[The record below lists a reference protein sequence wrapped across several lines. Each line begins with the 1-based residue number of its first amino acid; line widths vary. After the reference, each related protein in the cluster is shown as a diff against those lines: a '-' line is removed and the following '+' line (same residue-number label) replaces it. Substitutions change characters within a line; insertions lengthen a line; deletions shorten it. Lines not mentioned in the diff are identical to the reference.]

1 MLELCTI
8 IREQFE
14 LKSEVLQPK
23 CGHSADRL
31 FVLGSMIMKKI
42 LGIIVL
48 GFFLSAN
55 LLADDYTISENSTST
70 NGENTIDGSDSLT
83 LNSGITITTSGAN
96 EGIDASGG
104 DNTINQL
111 GNISTTGNSGYGIRL
126 QGDSNTLD
134 ILGTITT
141 AGVEAYAIYLR
152 SSDSN
157 TITQSGKVKTTNY
170 TSRLYM
176 IENSENNNIT
186 QSGDLES
193 TGVKWSHGYYL
204 DNADTNTIT
213 QTGNI
218 TTEGTS
224 ARSHGYF
231 FDDVSDASGSDNNT
245 ITQKGDITLTENN
258 NKGYYFESGDSNSIT
273 QSGTITTSGTNGHGY
288 HFFSNSDNN
297 TITLTGAISVS
308 GTNAK
313 VIKVE
318 SGNDNNTLVLS
329 EEPTITGSLDLG
341 SEDFIISLSCNLKKD
356 LTIEIENKTN
366 MSVTDN
372 LCGNDRYEILDSSS
386 NADAD
391 NSETDGYLRIYGED
405 LDIDSHNKKYRTEIF
420 LSKLKNI
427 FNTVSDDKEETAF
440 DSNQKR
446 NGIYKNDLSGVVGYF
461 DQNEK
466 IDNASNNLF
475 MGYAKQDATFDNGEF
490 SGTKNIV
497 LGYKK
502 DIEVKKFKGSIIPIV
517 GLSYN
522 NFIDLE
528 TEANQTKEKKNY
540 SQFAGV
546 NSTVEKQKIF
556 NENNSLTLEIE
567 STFGIHRLPQY
578 VTNFTEGDLS
588 VDDAIDQV
596 LSVGFSAKYSKIF
609 KNGFV
614 LEPYAGVSYNNTLSN
629 DVTIIAD
636 EENKEAGHVMNGVL
650 AKHAGLSLT
659 KHSDKISFSLNYEHG
674 DLNGLRENTFGISFS
689 KKLQK
694 IIKENDKLKL
704 LAEEV
709 LKENAV
715 KDELIIQLIKENQK
729 LKNENK
735 IFKKNLD

>member
-1 MLELCTI
+1 
-8 IREQFE
+8 FE

-42 LGIIVL
+42 LGIIIL

-96 EGIDASGG
+96 EGIDTSGG

>member
-1 MLELCTI
+1 
-8 IREQFE
+8 
-14 LKSEVLQPK
+14 
-23 CGHSADRL
+23 
-31 FVLGSMIMKKI
+31 MKKI
-42 LGIIVL
+42 LGIIAL
-48 GFFLSAN
+48 GFFLSVN

-83 LNSGITITTSGAN
+83 LNSGITITTSGTN

-111 GNISTTGNSGYGIRL
+111 GNISTSGTSAYGIRL

-134 ILGTITT
+134 VLGTITT
-141 AGVEAYAIYLR
+141 TGVQAYGIFLS

-157 TITQSGKVKTTNY
+157 TITQSGKVKTTNH

-176 IENSENNNIT
+176 IQNSVSNNIT

-193 TGVKWSHGYYL
+193 TGVKWSHSYYL

-273 QSGTITTSGTNGHGY
+273 QSGNITTSGTNGHGY

-318 SGNDNNTLVLS
+318 SGNDNNILVLS

-366 MSVTDN
+366 LSVTDN

-405 LDIDSHNKKYRTEIF
+405 LDINSHNKKYRTEIF

-427 FNTVSDDKEETAF
+427 FNAVSNDIEQIVF
-440 DSNQKR
+440 DTNQKR

-466 IDNASNNLF
+466 IENTSKNLF
-475 MGYAKQDATFDNGEF
+475 IGYAKQNATFDNGEF
-490 SGTKNIV
+490 SGTKNMV
-497 LGYKK
+497 LGFKQ
-502 DIEVKKFKGSIIPIV
+502 DIEIKKFKGSIIPIV

-528 TEANQTKEKKNY
+528 TEANQTKERKNY

-546 NSTVEKQKIF
+546 NSKVEKQKIF
-556 NENNSLTLEIE
+556 SENNSLTLEIE
-567 STFGIHRLPQY
+567 STFGIHRLPKY

-596 LSVGFSAKYSKIF
+596 LSAGFSAKYSKIF
-609 KNGFV
+609 ENGFV

-629 DVTIIAD
+629 DVAIIAD
-636 EENKEAGHVMNGVL
+636 GENKEAGHVMNGVL

-659 KHSDKISFSLNYEHG
+659 KHTDNISFSLNYEHG
-674 DLNGLRENTFGISFS
+674 DQDGLKENTFGISFS

-694 IIKENDKLKL
+694 IIKENDKLKQ

-709 LKENAV
+709 SKENAV
-715 KDELIIQLIKENQK
+715 KDDLIIQLIKENQK

>member
-1 MLELCTI
+1 M
-8 IREQFE
+8 
-14 LKSEVLQPK
+14 
-23 CGHSADRL
+23 
-31 FVLGSMIMKKI
+31 
-42 LGIIVL
+42 
-48 GFFLSAN
+48 
-55 LLADDYTISENSTST
+55 
-70 NGENTIDGSDSLT
+70 
-83 LNSGITITTSGAN
+83 
-96 EGIDASGG
+96 
-104 DNTINQL
+104 
-111 GNISTTGNSGYGIRL
+111 
-126 QGDSNTLD
+126 
-134 ILGTITT
+134 
-141 AGVEAYAIYLR
+141 
-152 SSDSN
+152 
-157 TITQSGKVKTTNY
+157 
-170 TSRLYM
+170 
-176 IENSENNNIT
+176 
-186 QSGDLES
+186 
-193 TGVKWSHGYYL
+193 
-204 DNADTNTIT
+204 
-213 QTGNI
+213 
-218 TTEGTS
+218 
-224 ARSHGYF
+224 
-231 FDDVSDASGSDNNT
+231 
-245 ITQKGDITLTENN
+245 
-258 NKGYYFESGDSNSIT
+258 
-273 QSGTITTSGTNGHGY
+273 
-288 HFFSNSDNN
+288 
-297 TITLTGAISVS
+297 
-308 GTNAK
+308 
-313 VIKVE
+313 
-318 SGNDNNTLVLS
+318 
-329 EEPTITGSLDLG
+329 
-341 SEDFIISLSCNLKKD
+341 
-356 LTIEIENKTN
+356 
-366 MSVTDN
+366 
-372 LCGNDRYEILDSSS
+372 
-386 NADAD
+386 
-391 NSETDGYLRIYGED
+391 
-405 LDIDSHNKKYRTEIF
+405 
-420 LSKLKNI
+420 
-427 FNTVSDDKEETAF
+427 
-440 DSNQKR
+440 
-446 NGIYKNDLSGVVGYF
+446 VGYF

-556 NENNSLTLEIE
+556 NENNSLTLEFE

>member
-1 MLELCTI
+1 
-8 IREQFE
+8 
-14 LKSEVLQPK
+14 
-23 CGHSADRL
+23 
-31 FVLGSMIMKKI
+31 MKKI
-42 LGIIVL
+42 LSIAVL
-48 GFFLSAN
+48 GLFLSVN

-176 IENSENNNIT
+176 IENSESNNIT

-224 ARSHGYF
+224 ARSHAYF

-466 IDNASNNLF
+466 IDNVSNNLF

-540 SQFAGV
+540 CQFAGV

-588 VDDAIDQV
+588 VDDAIDKV

>member
-8 IREQFE
+8 IHEQFE